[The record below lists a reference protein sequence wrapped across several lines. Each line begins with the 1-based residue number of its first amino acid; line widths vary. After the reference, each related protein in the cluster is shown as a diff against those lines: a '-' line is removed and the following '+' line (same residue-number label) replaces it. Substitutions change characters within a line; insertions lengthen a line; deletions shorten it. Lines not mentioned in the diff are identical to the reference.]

1 MSLKAFAEALP
12 DYAEEL
18 KRNVDVLLADS
29 TLAEPARSGLIL
41 ACAHGTGHRPLVEAV
56 EADIARV
63 QAGGGMSPALAQ
75 AARAAAARMAMT
87 NVYYRFVHLVSAP
100 DYAHLPS
107 RLRLDR
113 RADPEVS
120 QVAVELFGLAVSV
133 MNGCGL
139 CIDAHETALRRHG
152 VTPGIVQ
159 AGARFAAI
167 LKAVA
172 TVDASRR
179 AYP

>member
-18 KRNVDVLLADS
+18 KRNVEALLADQ
-29 TLAEPARSGLIL
+29 TLDEPRRSGLIL
-41 ACAHGTGHRPLVEAV
+41 ACAHGTGHGPLVAAV
-56 EADIARV
+56 EADIARAESDGRV
-63 QAGGGMSPALAQ
+63 PPGLAQ

-113 RADPEVS
+113 RTDPDVSRAD
-120 QVAVELFGLAVSV
+120 VELFGLAVSA

-159 AGARFAAI
+159 TGARFAAI

-172 TVDASRR
+172 TVHAAQPEAR
-179 AYP
+179 